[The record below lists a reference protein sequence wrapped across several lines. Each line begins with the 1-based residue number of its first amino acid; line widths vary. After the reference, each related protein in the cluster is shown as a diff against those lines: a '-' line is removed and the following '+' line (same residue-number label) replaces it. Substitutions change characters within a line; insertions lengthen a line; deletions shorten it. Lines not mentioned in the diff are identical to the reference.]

1 MHKRLIALLLVSP
14 VAGWTQNQVATVTAS
29 APFTL
34 RGAVVTPSPGV
45 PTWPVLPGDALAAG
59 KSPTAVTF
67 ADGSVLVLAH
77 ESTAKIDLLNGKP
90 VFQLISGNAQYSL
103 KSTSAVQLMAGG
115 KTEVP
120 KGLTGTIKVVSHK
133 TVVIAVVGGAVDV
146 AAKTYGID
154 KAIAGD
160 PAASGP

>member
-1 MHKRLIALLLVSP
+1 
-14 VAGWTQNQVATVTAS
+14 
-29 APFTL
+29 
-34 RGAVVTPSPGV
+34 
-45 PTWPVLPGDALAAG
+45 
-59 KSPTAVTF
+59 
-67 ADGSVLVLAH
+67 
-77 ESTAKIDLLNGKP
+77 
-90 VFQLISGNAQYSL
+90 
-103 KSTSAVQLMAGG
+103 MAGG